1 MLLKELKIWISRYF
15 KKKKIKIVLITDK
28 CDYFFKDAKTYNLI
42 GDSNFEDALHSKV
55 LEHSH
60 LAVDVDIVDKLVSVK

>member
-1 MLLKELKIWISRYF
+1 M
-15 KKKKIKIVLITDK
+15 LITDK